1 MLTQSL
7 ASGRPRRSAAVAA
20 CANITAN
27 IRDYNRSPDQLDIDR
42 FNSSKSRKSNSTSG
56 ATPEKGKDSKISP
69 LATHSSPTKS
79 SSSKSKAKEDSR
91 SKSSSK
97 SKSKK
102 SKSKPKPKSKKKGKN
117 TAYDS
122 DDSYHASTP
131 ESSEADISSDEEEE
145 EDEDQPPPITGPATT
160 VGASR
165 LVHQS
170 CIHIISRVT
179 SASMTSHLPINFQL

>member
-1 MLTQSL
+1 MLHNALTNATSL

-56 ATPEKGKDSKISP
+56 ATPEKGKADKISP
-69 LATHSSPTKS
+69 LATHSSPAKS
-79 SSSKSKAKEDSR
+79 SSSKNKAKEDSR
-91 SKSSSK
+91 SKSSSN

-102 SKSKPKPKSKKKGKN
+102 SSKSKPKPKSKKKGRN

-122 DDSYHASTP
+122 DDSYHASSA
-131 ESSEADISSDEEEE
+131 ESSEADISSDEEEEE
-145 EDEDQPPPITGPATT
+145 EDEDQPPPITGPAVT
-160 VGASR
+160 VG
-165 LVHQS
+165 
-170 CIHIISRVT
+170 
-179 SASMTSHLPINFQL
+179 